1 MVDALTKVVEMLRQ
15 IGLELWDKFI
25 VAVPGLIA
33 AIIVLLVGYILGR
46 ILGYVAK
53 KIIEHAKVM
62 EFLKQ
67 KVSIQKVLGNMDV
80 PHVAEAMVKWY
91 VFVLFLPAAAELVK
105 IMSLS
110 NFLYALALWVPNLI
124 AAIVIAFAGL
134 IIGLYVAEIIRKT
147 KAHGAEAVAQIA
159 NGLIVL
165 LTLIT
170 ALDQVGVKTDIIKQ
184 SFAIILM
191 GIMLAFGLAFGLG
204 GQKDATEIIKKTRD
218 HL

>member
-15 IGLELWDKFI
+15 IGLELWDKII

-147 KAHGAEAVAQIA
+147 KAHGAEAVAQVA

>member
-1 MVDALTKVVEMLRQ
+1 MVDALTKVVEMLKQ
-15 IGLELWDKFI
+15 VGLELWDK
-25 VAVPGLIA
+25 VVNAVPGLIA

-46 ILGYVAK
+46 IIGYVAR
-53 KIIEHAKVM
+53 KIIEKAKVM
-62 EFLKQ
+62 KFLKQ

-80 PHVAEAMVKWY
+80 PHVTEAIIKWY

-105 IMSLS
+105 IMSLQK
-110 NFLYALALWVPNLI
+110 FLFELALWIPNLI
-124 AAIVIAFAGL
+124 AAIVIAFAGI
-134 IIGLYVAEIIRKT
+134 IIGVYVAEIVRKT
-147 KAHGAEAVAQIA
+147 KARGAEAVAQVA

-184 SFAIILM
+184 SFAIILI

-204 GQKDATEIIKKTRD
+204 GQRDAAEIIKKTRA

>member
-1 MVDALTKVVEMLRQ
+1 MVEALTKVVEMLKQ
-15 IGLELWDKFI
+15 VGLELWDRI
-25 VAVPGLIA
+25 VDAVPGLIA
-33 AIIVLLVGYILGR
+33 AVIILLVGYILGR
-46 ILGYVAK
+46 IIGYVAR
-53 KIIEHAKVM
+53 KIIEKAKVM

-80 PHVAEAMVKWY
+80 PHVAEAIVKWY

-105 IMSLS
+105 ISSLS
-110 NFLYALALWVPNLI
+110 KFLLELALWVPSLI
-124 AAIVIAFAGL
+124 AAIVIAFAGI
-134 IIGLYVAEIIRKT
+134 IIGVYVADIVRKT

-170 ALDQVGVKTDIIKQ
+170 ALDQIGVKTDIIKQ
-184 SFAIILM
+184 SFAIVLM

-204 GQKDATEIIKKTRD
+204 GQKDAAEIIKKTRD